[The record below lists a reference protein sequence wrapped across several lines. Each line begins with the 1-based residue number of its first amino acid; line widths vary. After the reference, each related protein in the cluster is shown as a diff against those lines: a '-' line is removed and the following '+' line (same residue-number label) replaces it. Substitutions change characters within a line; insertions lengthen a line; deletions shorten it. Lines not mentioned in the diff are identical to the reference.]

1 MADNAH
7 QEALLTSIRQ
17 AAQAERDKIEADTQ
31 AEIAKIE
38 SQADAEVAAIEAN
51 ARERATHTADFETD
65 RAVAQTE
72 AQTRRALAQKKR
84 QLLDEAFALAQ
95 AELESRGQE
104 DATLKQKLLDQAL
117 VALGSEAQGSADT
130 ATAHSA
136 NGRRRI
142 DNSLLTRLERV
153 QSLHSQDIA
162 GLLFG
167 ASNHE

>member
-1 MADNAH
+1 MPDHAH

-17 AAQAERDKIEADTQ
+17 AAQEERDKIEADAQ
-31 AEIAKIE
+31 AEIAQIE
-38 SQADAEVAAIEAN
+38 SEADTKVAAIEAN

-65 RAVAQTE
+65 RALAQTE

-95 AELESRGQE
+95 GKLESHGQD
-104 DATLKQKLLDQAL
+104 DAALNQKLLDEAL
-117 VALGSEAQGSADT
+117 ALLGSQAQGSADT
-130 ATAHSA
+130 VTASSA
-136 NGRRRI
+136 DGRRRVN
-142 DNSLLTRLERV
+142 NSLLTRLERV

-167 ASNHE
+167 APDHE